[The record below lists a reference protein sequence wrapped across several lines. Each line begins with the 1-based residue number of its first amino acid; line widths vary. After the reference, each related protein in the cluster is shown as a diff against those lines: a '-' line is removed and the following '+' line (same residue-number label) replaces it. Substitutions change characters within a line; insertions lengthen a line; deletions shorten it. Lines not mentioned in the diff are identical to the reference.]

1 MPKTADAVIIGG
13 GVMGCSILYNL
24 AARGMKGLVLLERE
38 VLGYGS
44 TGKSQAICR
53 MHYSNEVT
61 ARMAWES
68 LKVYRSFQEVIG
80 GPSGFVNT
88 GYLAVVGPE
97 DRQALEDNVAMQ
109 RALGINT
116 RHSVSRGRGGNCAGA
131 GRKGRGGSRLRAGV
145 GLRGPLPG
153 NRVIRQAGQGD
164 GGTDSH
170 EGPRYGY
177 QDCRRQGDGRSHRG
191 GEDRDPRRG
200 HRHRPLGAAHLRRAG
215 PGLGYPWRRPVT
227 R

>member
-1 MPKTADAVIIGG
+1 
-13 GVMGCSILYNL
+13 
-24 AARGMKGLVLLERE
+24 MKGLVLLERE

-68 LKVYRSFQEVIG
+68 LKVYRSFQEVVG

-88 GYLAVVGPE
+88 GYLAIAGPE

-116 RHSVSRGRGGNCAGA
+116 GIVSPEDVEEIAPDA
-131 GRKGRGGSRLRAGV
+131 GRKGRGGSRLRARV

-164 GGTDSH
+164 GRTDSQ

-177 QDCRRQGDGRSHRG
+177 RDCRRQGDGRSHAVMG
-191 GEDRDPRRG
+191 G
-200 HRHRPLGAAHLRRAG
+200 
-215 PGLGYPWRRPVT
+215 
-227 R
+227 